1 MTMDNE
7 DMTFLRRVYEKYF
20 PYRAQWRTIGY
31 GLGISKRDL
40 DVIDEDNRGKCDRCF
55 MEVLAKWLD
64 SDDKRE
70 ENELDKVIEEIEGKK
85 PPQAN
90 HEITPKSDVPWYYFA
105 IAVAIIGVTASVV
118 YSVDQTAVSPIA
130 TAAQILK
137 GEYIHPV
144 NEFKLLDYAGD
155 MPFLNIS
162 MRSEG
167 SLVDSRQLF
176 SKIDEEYRRYI
187 QDTKLQHAN
196 DKGPRVLITGHP
208 GAGKTTLLRHLAK
221 EWAEGRALRS
231 CQILF
236 LIHLDRLSKDRKP
249 QSLSDLLELTPHN
262 DLNSIQQ
269 VFEKIQIKNGTG
281 VCFLLDSYDGWFWT
295 KDYVDWL
302 FFGGSLPSSLCV
314 LTSRPLYSKEK
325 EGKIYNVEI
334 VGFDASHLESYL
346 RNLSNDHNT
355 VTSILNLWERD
366 ENTKDLCELPLHMVM
381 LIYIAKHGGNLLVQT
396 KTQVYIAFM
405 NVTIQHFADHH
416 PDWNTVSLKHCIMRN
431 DPNDELCVA
440 FHHLAQVAFEILFD
454 RADKFPEYPK
464 IVRNINKLG
473 FVNVRKLKTTSDQ
486 VKYTFFHP
494 TFIEYYAAIH
504 LLKLSDEQRFY
515 LYVKEQHYVNRKTSG
530 RIPNF
535 WLFLYGLLG
544 EHYGDASTFVPNLLR
559 LFNLYYKDKG
569 ESYPPM
575 ELRQPGCFY
584 KVLTY
589 IREIGWT
596 GKDLDSLLESSGLLV
611 NHSICAEYL
620 SDHDFVGL
628 TYLLHHANK
637 ITKVRLGPPHFNII
651 LLTGK
656 TKFNIDKDFFI
667 PLEECAGS
675 SRDFDDIVKLSQALP
690 NIRHFHMD
698 ILSPLSTNRTEQL
711 TAAIFDCL
719 MAGVNLRTM
728 HLGLERLES
737 NNLQVTLASIYKC
750 THNLQVLSL
759 NIKLYCED
767 LPSVVSKLNTL
778 SSEIKVK
785 LKIDVAKNGPCP
797 ETAAGPLDGLK
808 HPNRI
813 EALALVVNNA
823 SLQEIVTIDKLTGL
837 KEFSFSFSFGKSF
850 RNFTISAVTELAKFL
865 PLTLFELKLNN
876 NYINDQDVSVLAGS
890 LRSMRSLTALGLSL
904 NNITGIGLRSLA
916 DALKSH
922 KNFTKLDLS
931 WNPVGVDGVTG
942 IELLANLSNLRELK
956 LSNCSI
962 GEREMEVLVDALESN
977 SNFRYLNL
985 SHNPFIGNMDG
996 LKQLARLTS
1005 VRYLDISGWSL
1016 HYDSVRHSREE
1027 EMDVELKYEQGKIHG
1042 QTLNYILK
1050 HLTQL
1055 QCLNLCNT
1063 HKERLIHWSEELAST
1078 ISKLPNLHLLNAP
1091 CLFVDN

>member
-1 MTMDNE
+1 
-7 DMTFLRRVYEKYF
+7 
-20 PYRAQWRTIGY
+20 
-31 GLGISKRDL
+31 
-40 DVIDEDNRGKCDRCF
+40 
-55 MEVLAKWLD
+55 MEVLTKWLD
-64 SDDKRE
+64 TEEKRE
-70 ENELDKVIEEIEGKK
+70 ESELDKVIEEIEGKK
-85 PPQAN
+85 PPN
-90 HEITPKSDVPWYYFA
+90 PDLPWYYFSIA
-105 IAVAIIGVTASVV
+105 IAVAIIGFTASVV
-118 YSVDQTAVSPIA
+118 FGQFIFISVNGPVPVEVVTETPPKPEQTALSPIA

-155 MPFLNIS
+155 MPFLNVS
-162 MRSEG
+162 MRSKG
-167 SLVDSRQLF
+167 SLIDSRQLF
-176 SKIDEEYRRYI
+176 NNVDEEYHRYI
-187 QDTKLQHAN
+187 QDTKLQHASY
-196 DKGPRVLITGHP
+196 KGPRVLITGNP

-221 EWAEGRALRS
+221 EWAEGRALQS

-236 LIHLDRLSKDRKP
+236 LIHLDHLSKERKP

-262 DLNSIQQ
+262 DLKSIQQ
-269 VFEKIQIKNGTG
+269 VFEKIRIKNGSG

-366 ENTKDLCELPLHMVM
+366 ENTKDLCKLPLHMVM

-405 NVTIQHFADHH
+405 NVTIKHFADHH
-416 PDWNTVSLKHCIMRN
+416 PDWNTVSLKHCIINN
-431 DPNDELCVA
+431 DVNDELCVA
-440 FHHLAQVAFEILFD
+440 FHHLAHVAFEILFD

-464 IVRNINKLG
+464 IVKNINKLG
-473 FVNVRKLKTTSDQ
+473 FVNVRKLMSTSDQ

-515 LYVKEQHYVNRKTSG
+515 LYVNEQHYDNRKTSG
-530 RIPNF
+530 RVPNF
-535 WLFLYGLLG
+535 WLFFFGLLG
-544 EHYGDASTFVPNLLR
+544 EHYGDASIFVPKLLR

-569 ESYPPM
+569 ESYPSM
-575 ELRQPGCFY
+575 DLRQPGCFHE
-584 KVLTY
+584 VLTY
-589 IREIGWT
+589 IKEIGWT
-596 GKDLDSLLESSGLLV
+596 GKDLDTLLESSGLLV
-611 NHSICAEYL
+611 NHSICAEHL
-620 SDHDFVGL
+620 SDDDFAGL
-628 TYLLHHANK
+628 TYLLDHTDK
-637 ITKVRLGPPHFNII
+637 INEVRLGPPHTNII
-651 LLTGK
+651 FLTGK
-656 TKFNIDKDFFI
+656 TKFNIHNDFYI
-667 PLEECAGS
+667 PLQECAGS

-690 NIRHFHMD
+690 NIRHFHID
-698 ILSPLSTNRTEQL
+698 IMLYRYLTNMNEL
-711 TAAIFDCL
+711 TASLDCL
-719 MAGVNLRTM
+719 MKAGLNLHTI
-728 HLGLERLES
+728 HFGLEQLES
-737 NNLQVTLASIYKC
+737 NDLQRVLTSISKC
-750 THNLQVLSL
+750 THNLQALSL
-759 NIKLYCED
+759 SIKLHCKD
-767 LPSVVSKLNTL
+767 LPSVVGKLNAL
-778 SSEIKVK
+778 SSEIKLK
-785 LKIDVAKNGPCP
+785 LKIDVAYADKNGPCP
-797 ETAAGPLDGLK
+797 ETAAGPLDALK

-813 EALALVVNNA
+813 ETLALVVNNA

-837 KEFSFSFSFGKSF
+837 KEFSFSFGKSF
-850 RNFTISAVTELAKFL
+850 RSDIDHLLWELSALKTLETLSIQDCDFRISAVTELAEFL

-890 LRSMRSLTALGLSL
+890 LRNMRSLTSLSLSL
-904 NNITGIGLRSLA
+904 NNITGVGLRSLI

-942 IELLANLSNLRELK
+942 IELLVELTNLCELQ

-962 GEREMEVLVDALESN
+962 GEREMKVLVDALKSN
-977 SNFRYLNL
+977 SNLRYLNL
-985 SHNPFIGNMDG
+985 SHNPFIGNMDAYG

-1005 VRYLDISGWSL
+1005 VRYLDISGQWPL
-1016 HYDSVRHSREE
+1016 YYDGARHSREE
-1027 EMDVELKYEQGKIHG
+1027 KMAVNILEQGKIHG
-1042 QTLNYILK
+1042 RTLCYVLK

-1055 QCLNLCNT
+1055 RYLNLCNSYT
-1063 HKERLIHWSEELAST
+1063 ERVIHWSEELASA
-1078 ISKLPNLHLLNAP
+1078 ISKLPNLQLLNAP
-1091 CLFVDN
+1091 CLFLYD